1 MKLIAP
7 IFFSLLISIFVSAQQ
22 TNNANYQQEYQ
33 LRIAKASDVIKID
46 GELNEASWQ
55 TAHTIKNFWQKQ
67 PVDTGRAQRQTEVRT
82 TYDGGFIY
90 FGVTCY
96 DTSYYIIQTL
106 KRDVDP
112 GGSDGIGIVIDPVN
126 GKTNGF
132 LFTVSPYNVQAED
145 LLATGG
151 GSDEINFS
159 WDNKWFSQTTR
170 HKDRWIVELA
180 IPFKTLRYESGK
192 TIWGIN
198 FIRSDRKNNEYST
211 WTKVPINLQFHDFG
225 YTGALIWDAP
235 PPPPG
240 RNISFIPYITG
251 AVTSNP
257 EDGEKTDG
265 ELNQGFD
272 AKIALSS
279 NLNLDLTVNPDFSQ
293 VEVDK
298 QVTNLTRFNIFFPE
312 RRTFF
317 IENADLFTTYGFP
330 GSNPFYSRTIGLDK
344 DGNRIPIYAG
354 LRLTGNLDK
363 KTRIGIMSM
372 QTGKKDDFA
381 AQNYSAISISR
392 RVLKR
397 SIIKAYYMGREAFM
411 SDQKKKDNPLD
422 RYGRNAGIELNYTN
436 NKGDWQS
443 WYGFHQSWKYGI
455 NKDDHFTYGGG
466 GYSGRKFSGFANF
479 SQTGTN
485 YYADMGFIQRIENYD
500 AALDTTIRLGY
511 KSLFTMMSYTMFPK
525 KGRLNSHNI
534 NINNDVVWNPD
545 GTFNE
550 RTTEIIYVFNFKNTG
565 EFRIGGNNQDVHLL
579 YPTSFTDYDP
589 LPKDVYRFSNF
600 SVKYQS
606 DKRTRFNF
614 NAGIREGGFYNGSI
628 QQYTLELN
636 YRTQPWGNFGVAFEY
651 DDLDFPDPYGKAA
664 LFLVAPRIEVNF
676 SNSLFWTTF
685 IQYNTQENNFNIN
698 SRFQWRYKPM
708 SDVFLV
714 YTDNY
719 FSDPF
724 FKNRNRAIVFKMNY
738 WLNL

>member
-1 MKLIAP
+1 MKSIAIIFAC
-7 IFFSLLISIFVSAQQ
+7 IFFVVHSSAQQ
-22 TNNANYQQEYQ
+22 INNANYQQDYQ
-33 LRIAKASDVIKID
+33 LRIAKATDAIKID
-46 GELNEASWQ
+46 GELNEATWQ
-55 TAHTIKNFWQKQ
+55 HAHTINNFWQKQ
-67 PVDTGRAQRQTEVRT
+67 PVDTGRAQRQTEIKA
-82 TYDGGFIY
+82 TYDASFIY

-96 DTSYYIIQTL
+96 DTSYYVIQTL

-126 GKTNGF
+126 GRTNGF

-145 LLATGG
+145 LLTAGG
-151 GSDEINFS
+151 GGGEISFS

-170 HKDRWIVELA
+170 HKDKWIVEVA
-180 IPFKTLRYESGK
+180 IPFKTLRYEAGK

-211 WTKVPINLQFHDFG
+211 WTKVPINLQFYDFG

-251 AVTSNP
+251 AVTANP

-330 GSNPFYSRTIGLDK
+330 GTNPFYSRTIGLDK

-354 LRLTGNLDK
+354 LRLTGNLDE
-363 KTRIGIMSM
+363 KTRIGIMNM
-372 QTGKKDDFA
+372 QTGKKGDFA

-397 SIIKAYYMGREAFM
+397 SIIKAYYFGREAFM
-411 SDQKKKDNPLD
+411 SEQKKKNNPLD
-422 RYGRNAGIELNYTN
+422 RYGRNAGFELGYTS
-436 NKGDWQS
+436 NKGDLQT
-443 WYGFHQSWKYGI
+443 WYGFHKSWKYGI
-455 NKDDHFTYGGG
+455 QDNDHFIYGGG
-466 GYSGRKFSGFANF
+466 GYFGRKLSGFINV
-479 SQTGTN
+479 SGVGTN
-485 YYADMGFIQRIENYD
+485 YYADMGFTQRIENYD

-511 KSLFTMMSYTMFPK
+511 KELFTSIGYTMFPK
-525 KGRLNSHNI
+525 QGRLNSHKI
-534 NINNDVVWNPD
+534 SLNNVVYLNPD

-550 RTTEIIYVFNFKNTG
+550 RISEIIYDFNFKNTG
-565 EFRIGGNNQDVHLL
+565 SVRISANNQEVHLL

-589 LPKDVYRFSNF
+589 LPKGTYHYGNYSI
-600 SVKYQS
+600 KYQS
-606 DKRTRFNF
+606 DQRTKFIFNG
-614 NAGIREGGFYNGSI
+614 GIRRGSFYNGTI
-628 QQYTLELN
+628 HQYTAGFK
-636 YRTQPWGNFGVAFEY
+636 YRAQPWGNFGIEFEQN
-651 DDLDFPDPYGKAA
+651 DLRFPSPYGKAI
-664 LFLVAPRIEVNF
+664 LFLIAPRIEINF

-685 IQYNTQENNFNIN
+685 IQYNTQEDNININ
-698 SRFQWRYKPM
+698 SRFQWRFKPM
-708 SDVFLV
+708 SDLFVV

-724 FKNRNRAIVFKMNY
+724 LKNRNRALVFKLNY